1 MKKTSF
7 LNSHLT
13 ETGENYFEHF
23 LFAFTTALWLAAV
36 SLILC
41 CHSIFPFIFTTTTSR
56 HVRKINEVMQKRA
69 GMLMER
75 REKKAAEAA
84 AEKVRLIS

>member
-7 LNSHLT
+7 LNRHLI

-23 LFAFTTALWLAAV
+23 LFAFTTSLWLAVASV
-36 SLILC
+36 ILC
-41 CHSIFPFIFTTTTSR
+41 CHSIFPFIFTTTTSK
-56 HVRKINEVMQKRA
+56 HIRKINEVMQKRV

-75 REKKAAEAA
+75 REKKAAETA
-84 AEKVRLIS
+84 AE